1 MTNTTKRAV
10 AYARYSSEM
19 QRAESIDA
27 QLRAIKKYAE
37 ENSFALV
44 GEYIDRAKS
53 GRSDDR
59 PQFLEMIRDAR
70 EGLFDLV
77 IVHQYSRF
85 ARNRADSIIYTMELQ
100 RHGVRLVSVLE
111 PSNDTPEDDLLRGI
125 LETLNEYYSQNLGR
139 EVEKGKKENAIQG
152 KHVGGVPPLGYDV
165 DRETML
171 LTVNERESL
180 AVQIIFQ
187 MHISGCT
194 YGEIEKALADHG
206 YLGKNGKPIGKTSMH
221 SVLSN
226 EKYTGMMVYNKSA
239 PRNADGRRN
248 GHKYKDESEIIKIDG
263 LIPALVS
270 KEDFQKAQE
279 IMGRRRHKAG
289 QSKAKEVYLLSGKV
303 VCGTCGSNYCGNRR
317 QTQERIYI
325 SYTCNKKSAVERCRN
340 GEIRRDCLE
349 SFVLDKL
356 AQYLFSDDKIPK
368 LLSGYEDYLRSRDSE
383 AIAKRKNFRERIG
396 QISKEIENI
405 VSVVAKTGS
414 DALVE
419 RLGQLEQEKK
429 ETEYR
434 LTKLE
439 LDAQICRVTEDDLKE
454 AFKKARQMLKSGGL
468 SNTKALIERYI
479 HQVLI
484 FPESI
489 EVQLNFGF
497 DVSDGGGE
505 SKDSAAPDSGDEKT
519 EPPSAGVQTIA
530 HGDSVF
536 CVPQYGNCGFR
547 GGEGGTRTLAAV
559 THPTPLA
566 GAPRHQLEYFSKLLV
581 SRPDTD

>member
-37 ENSFALV
+37 ENGIALV

-152 KHVGGVPPLGYDV
+152 KHVGGIPPLGYDV

-171 LTVNERESL
+171 LTVNERESR
-180 AVQIIFQ
+180 AVQMIFQ

-194 YGEIEKALADHG
+194 YGEIEQALDAGG
-206 YLGKNGKPIGKTSMH
+206 YLGKNGKPIGKTTMH

-356 AQYLFSDDKIPK
+356 ASFFHIKSGLQAIKNDAVKAANTCDRTVADIEEYSRQYHTAGRAIKNMARMAIGKKPIDAVKESGKLAKVLSAPYKAGKSLNNGIRNQASKMIAALDKLEHKAEVKRDEKAAQPK
-368 LLSGYEDYLRSRDSE
+368 KPTLM
-383 AIAKRKNFRERIG
+383 ERLDTKK
-396 QISKEIENI
+396 KEI
-405 VSVVAKTGS
+405 K
-414 DALVE
+414 E
-419 RLGQLEQEKK
+419 RELEAPKK
-429 ETEYR
+429 ER
-434 LTKLE
+434 VRAQG
-439 LDAQICRVTEDDLKE
+439 LDI
-454 AFKKARQMLKSGGL
+454 
-468 SNTKALIERYI
+468 
-479 HQVLI
+479 
-484 FPESI
+484 
-489 EVQLNFGF
+489 
-497 DVSDGGGE
+497 
-505 SKDSAAPDSGDEKT
+505 
-519 EPPSAGVQTIA
+519 
-530 HGDSVF
+530 
-536 CVPQYGNCGFR
+536 
-547 GGEGGTRTLAAV
+547 
-559 THPTPLA
+559 
-566 GAPRHQLEYFSKLLV
+566 
-581 SRPDTD
+581 